1 MPRKAPSILYTAAE
15 AGALDRPQLASL
27 GGAALIE
34 LDRLA
39 ASSAPSSS
47 NRSLP
52 ASASA
57 AQQPHTQ
64 PQRLRM
70 RLLRLPPN
78 FFAAHES
85 LLIGSGH
92 AGTLSG
98 PRELL
103 APHDLVTLD
112 MTLDALLHALRPYV
126 LHRAGLKLL
135 EVLVHLH
142 HLHRHRPTLLLL
154 TSLP

>member
-39 ASSAPSSS
+39 ASSAASSS

-64 PQRLRM
+64 PQRL
-70 RLLRLPPN
+70 PPN
-78 FFAAHES
+78 FFASHES

>member
-34 LDRLA
+34 LDRIA

-52 ASASA
+52 ASASSA
-57 AQQPHTQ
+57 P
-64 PQRLRM
+64 PQ
-70 RLLRLPPN
+70 RLPPN

>member
-39 ASSAPSSS
+39 ASSAASSS

-52 ASASA
+52 ASSASSA
-57 AQQPHTQ
+57 P
-64 PQRLRM
+64 PQ
-70 RLLRLPPN
+70 RLPPN
-78 FFAAHES
+78 FFASHES